1 VAKENHTLG
10 ITCAIT
16 GVVAMSIMDVVI
28 KWLSPDY
35 PLHEIILVR
44 TVVAL
49 CLTLIIV
56 HFEGGF
62 VLLKTKRP
70 MLHLIRGLMIVTAN
84 ITFYLAL
91 AVMPI
96 AEAAALFYVAPLII
110 AGLSV
115 PVLGETVGSRRW
127 AAIFIGFM
135 GVVLMSGLGTDSFKI
150 AALLP
155 VFAAL
160 AYALTQLM
168 TRKLGVTD
176 KASTLS
182 FYIGIVFLVVSVGF
196 GLTVGDGRF
205 VEAGGPG
212 LEFLLRP
219 WRMPDAN
226 ALALMVVCGFLVA
239 VVAYMLSQ
247 AYRITQANVIAPFE
261 YVALPLAILWGYLF
275 WNELPDFKAMIGI
288 VLIGGSGLYV
298 FIHERSV
305 QKRVASNA

>member
-1 VAKENHTLG
+1 MVQENHTLG
-10 ITCAIT
+10 ISCAIT
-16 GVVAMSIMDVVI
+16 GVVAMSVMDVVI
-28 KWLSPDY
+28 KWLSPQY

-49 CLTLIIV
+49 FLTLIIV

-62 VLLKTKRP
+62 ALLKTRRP
-70 MLHLIRGLMIVTAN
+70 VLHLIRGLMIVTAN

-115 PVLGETVGSRRW
+115 PLLGETVGSRRW
-127 AAIFIGFM
+127 AAIFVGFM
-135 GVVLMSGLGTDSFKI
+135 GVVLMSGLGTDSFKM
-150 AALLP
+150 ATLLP

-168 TRKLGVTD
+168 TRRLGVTD

-182 FYIGIVFLVVSVGF
+182 FYIGIVFLLVSIAF

-205 VEAGGPG
+205 VEVGGPG

-219 WRMPDAN
+219 WRLPDAN
-226 ALALMVVCGFLVA
+226 SLVLMVVCGFLVA

-275 WNELPDFKAMIGI
+275 WGEVPGLKAMIGI
-288 VLIGGSGLYV
+288 ILIGGAGLYV
-298 FIHERSV
+298 FLHERTG
-305 QKRVASNA
+305 QNRVASKA

>member
-1 VAKENHTLG
+1 
-10 ITCAIT
+10 
-16 GVVAMSIMDVVI
+16 MSIMDVVI

-49 CLTLIIV
+49 FLTLIIV

-62 VLLKTKRP
+62 ALLKTRRP
-70 MLHLIRGLMIVTAN
+70 MLHFARGLMIVTAN

-115 PVLGETVGSRRW
+115 PLLGEYVSKRQW
-127 AAIFIGFM
+127 VAILTGFM
-135 GVVLMSGLGTDSFKI
+135 GVVLMSGLGTGSFKS

-176 KASTLS
+176 KASVMS
-182 FYIGIVFLVVSVGF
+182 FYIGVVFIIVSVVF

-205 VEAGGPG
+205 AASGGPA

-219 WRMPDAN
+219 WRLPDAN
-226 ALALMVVCGFLVA
+226 SLMLMVVCGFLVA

-247 AYRITQANVIAPFE
+247 AYRVAEANVIAPFE
-261 YVALPLAILWGYLF
+261 YVVLPLAILWGYLF
-275 WNELPDFKAMIGI
+275 WNEVPDFKTMIGI
-288 VLIGGSGLYV
+288 LLIGGSGLYV
-298 FIHERSV
+298 FLYERSG
-305 QKRVASNA
+305 QKRVASKA